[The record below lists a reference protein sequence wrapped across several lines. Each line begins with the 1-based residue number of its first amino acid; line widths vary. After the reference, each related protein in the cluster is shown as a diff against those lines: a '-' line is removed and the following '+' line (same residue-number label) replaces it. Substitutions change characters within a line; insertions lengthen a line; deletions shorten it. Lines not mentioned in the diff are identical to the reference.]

1 MGYTLFSLV
10 TWGAL
15 VLLILPERKMD
26 VLQTAVV
33 LLLGMIWIVAKRPRL
48 QKIRLPKSL
57 LGLVAVIL
65 VLMGQCFYGRWMDSA
80 KILPIARLLHLPV
93 FFLVSATAVVLTV
106 CAGGAALYI
115 TQRLYAILT
124 DPNPRTEAG
133 RGDRKSVV

>member
-48 QKIRLPKSL
+48 QKIKFPNACWDWLLSFWYLWDNAFTDGGWILLRFCLSPDCCIYRYFSWYRQLPW
-57 LGLVAVIL
+57 
-65 VLMGQCFYGRWMDSA
+65 C
-80 KILPIARLLHLPV
+80 
-93 FFLVSATAVVLTV
+93 
-106 CAGGAALYI
+106 
-115 TQRLYAILT
+115 
-124 DPNPRTEAG
+124 
-133 RGDRKSVV
+133 